1 MVLLRDHIL
10 DKKVL
15 DLDGREVDIVYD
27 VKLVCRNQ
35 KLYATDV
42 DFSRYGL
49 IRRIHLKFIADFI
62 EKMAARIKDQTLSWT
77 YIQPLPK
84 QIGSFKGDVR
94 LKVLKEKLAEIHP
107 VDMADIIEDLDHD
120 QRVAIFDELE
130 PAHAS
135 DTLEEINPNVQR
147 DLVPS
152 LRKEK
157 VARLISEM
165 TTGQGADVLAVL
177 PASEARSILGL
188 MDPDKAQKIQ
198 LILSK
203 QEQKVINF
211 ITTKF
216 IKLLPEKTVGEAQ
229 REYRKIAKGK
239 DAVMYIHVVNEHEK
253 LLGIIDIKE
262 LLQADG
268 EALLKVIM
276 EDKVITLDPDST
288 LEEAAVLFD
297 RYEFRSIPVVDNFHR
312 IQGVILFRDVMDLKH
327 RFMD

>member
-1 MVLLRDHIL
+1 
-10 DKKVL
+10 
-15 DLDGREVDIVYD
+15 
-27 VKLVCRNQ
+27 
-35 KLYATDV
+35 
-42 DFSRYGL
+42 
-49 IRRIHLKFIADFI
+49 
-62 EKMAARIKDQTLSWT
+62 
-77 YIQPLPK
+77 
-84 QIGSFKGDVR
+84 
-94 LKVLKEKLAEIHP
+94 
-107 VDMADIIEDLDHD
+107 MADIIEDLDHD